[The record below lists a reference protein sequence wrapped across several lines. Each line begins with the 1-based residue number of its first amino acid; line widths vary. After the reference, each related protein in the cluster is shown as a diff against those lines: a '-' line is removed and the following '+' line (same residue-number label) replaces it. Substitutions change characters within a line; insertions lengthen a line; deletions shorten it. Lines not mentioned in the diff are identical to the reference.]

1 MIRGI
6 LPPLTTPFREDG
18 ALDLAAFEAN
28 LEIYATQD
36 LGGVLVLG
44 SNGEAQVLDEA
55 EKLALVRA
63 ARARVSDRTV
73 LVGTGLEST
82 RATIALTRKVADLG
96 ADAVLV
102 LTPHYYKSQM
112 TPDVLRRHFEAVAD
126 ASPVPVL
133 LYSVPAFTGITWP
146 AGLAADLARHPLIR
160 GMKESSGDLG
170 LLGRVV
176 ASVPPRFHVICGNAP
191 VIYPALCLG
200 AVAGILAAACCA
212 PRPVTALYQA
222 FQEGDHARARRLQ
235 DAVAPLA
242 TAITATYGVAGLKA
256 AMDLAGFRGG
266 PLRAPLVPVRPE
278 VRDELR
284 VLLDRAERAV

>member
-44 SNGEAQVLDEA
+44 SNGEAQVLE
-55 EKLALVRA
+55 ETETLALERA
-63 ARARVSDRTV
+63 ARARVPDRTV

-112 TPDVLRRHFEAVAD
+112 TPAVLRAHFEAVAD
-126 ASPVPVL
+126 ASSIPVL

-146 AGLAADLARHPLIR
+146 AGLAAELAKHPLIR
-160 GMKESSGDLG
+160 GMKESSGDVG
-170 LLGRVV
+170 LLGRLV
-176 ASVPPRFHVICGNAP
+176 ATVPPRFHVICGNAP
-191 VIYPALCLG
+191 VIYPALCVG

-212 PRPVTALYQA
+212 PRPATALYQA
-222 FQEGDHARARRLQ
+222 FQDGDHARARRLQ
-235 DAVAPLA
+235 DAIAPLA
-242 TAITATYGVAGLKA
+242 TAVTATHGVAGLKA

-266 PLRAPLVPVRPE
+266 PVRAPLVPLKPE

-284 VLLDRAERAV
+284 ALLDRAERAV

>member
-18 ALDLAAFEAN
+18 ALDVAAFEAN
-28 LEIYATQD
+28 LAIYATQD

-44 SNGEAQVLDEA
+44 SNGEAQSLDEA
-55 EKLALVRA
+55 EKLALVRT
-63 ARARVSDRTV
+63 ARARVDGRPV

-112 TPDVLRRHFEAVAD
+112 STDALRAHFEAVAD
-126 ASPVPVL
+126 ASSIPVL

-146 AGLAADLARHPLIR
+146 AGLAAELARHPLIR
-160 GMKESSGDLG
+160 GMKESSGDVG
-170 LLGRVV
+170 LLGRLV
-176 ASVPPRFHVICGNAP
+176 ASVPGRFGVVCGSAP
-191 VIYPALCLG
+191 VIYPALCVG
-200 AVAGILAAACCA
+200 AVGGVLAVACCA

-235 DAVAPLA
+235 EAVAPLA
-242 TAITATYGVAGLKA
+242 VAVTATHGVAGLKA

-266 PLRAPLVPVRPE
+266 PVRAPLLPARRE

-284 VLLDRAERAV
+284 VLLERAERAV